1 MKKKNKGFTLIELL
15 AVIII
20 LGILMLIAVPSVTTY
35 VNSSRKNAY
44 IASAKK
50 IVEGVSMLIASKQVV
65 LNEDDTTY
73 YIPGA
78 CIATESGDAVSPYAD
93 WKDRYIVVTY
103 DSEKQAHDYYWAST
117 DEVEMGVYLTYRD
130 KLDVDDVKTGVKEIT
145 TDVGI
150 GEREKIVVFE
160 EPCDFNPPAKP
171 ALEHIPEK
179 GKYVP
184 PVKPEP
190 TEPTTPTVVNDT
202 HSTDGLTWVK
212 EPFQIKFDKVTS
224 TSCSDQGRNMICYN
238 AQFIVTNTSST
249 ETIKW
254 YYAEFDVPQGTQMV
268 SASYTPDQATV
279 EIDGTKLK
287 IHGINTQTEW
297 NFLRPG
303 KSFKVG
309 FQLQYPK
316 GTDFKL
322 RNGYIEFKYLSADVQ
337 TGDSGMTGSPDDMF
351 MQLAKL
357 KIELVRKHYWNVG
370 GPGSNIAAQYDVIVY
385 NTTNKDM
392 TDWQFILELPESY
405 VRLDLYQFDKI
416 QNGREYT
423 IRPRNKNQKSIPAGG
438 KVKISD
444 AFQMEMKDPNILP
457 IIK

>member
-20 LGILMLIAVPSVTTY
+20 LGILMLIAIPSVTTY
-35 VNSSRKNAY
+35 VNNSRKNAY

-50 IVEGVSMLIASKQVV
+50 TVEGVSLLITSKQVV

-130 KLDVDDVKTGVKEIT
+130 KLDVDDVKPGVREIT
-145 TDVGI
+145 TDVGV

-179 GKYVP
+179 GKYTP
-184 PVKPEP
+184 PEKPKP
-190 TEPTTPTVVNDT
+190 TEPTTPTVVNDVYT
-202 HSTDGLTWVK
+202 NDGLTWTK
-212 EPFQIKFDKVTS
+212 EPFKISFDKVTGTNCHAS
-224 TSCSDQGRNMICYN
+224 GKNMICYN
-238 AQFIVTNTSST
+238 ARFVVTNTSKT

-254 YYAEFDVPQGTQMV
+254 YYADFDVPQGTQMV
-268 SASYTPDQATV
+268 SASYLPDQAIV

-287 IHGINTQTEW
+287 IYGIQTQTEW

-303 KSFKVG
+303 KSFTVG

-322 RNGYIEFKYLSADVQ
+322 HNGHIEFKYLSSDVQ
-337 TGDSGMTGSPDDMF
+337 TGNSGMTGSPDDMF
-351 MQLAKL
+351 MQLATL
-357 KIELVRKHYWNVG
+357 KIELIRTHYWNTG
-370 GPGSNIAAQYDVIVY
+370 GAGSNIAANYDINVY
-385 NTTNKDM
+385 NTTNKDIN
-392 TDWQFILELPESY
+392 DWSFIIELPESY
-405 VRLDLYQFDKI
+405 VRLDPYAFNRE
-416 QNGREYT
+416 QNGREFT
-423 IRPRNKNQKSIPAGG
+423 VRPRDSRHKRIPANGMI
-438 KVKISD
+438 KINS
-444 AFQMEMKDPNILP
+444 AMQMEMKDPNILP